1 MYATSM
7 LAVGCQTSTKSGK
20 AQGATSALISWL
32 LAWDEPERNDH
43 DSRTFSVILRNAMLS
58 GDVLPPAAVAW
69 LL

>member
-1 MYATSM
+1 VS
-7 LAVGCQTSTKSGK
+7 LDK
-20 AQGATSALISWL
+20 AQGATSALTSWL
-32 LAWDEPERNDH
+32 LAWEGPERNDH